1 MENNNNG
8 LGNEARL
15 SAGFERVKGD
25 LAALAPEQ
33 LQQVSLDITAAFAT
47 VMGVLPEVQALRERI
62 VKELPTFN
70 IARFDKLGDYALA
83 LGFAQSKYLSATQ
96 PPDDLEPL
104 AEQLS
109 KYRELLLAEV
119 TTLTHHGVVSS
130 AQLANL
136 KGANGKKNVATDV
149 WVLSRLM
156 LDNWEK
162 IQGRSLSTV
171 EDLENAANTA
181 TRVLEIIGR
190 REQGP
195 AVVAEASERRLRAY
209 TQLLLAYEDA
219 QLAVAYLR
227 GTKYDAD
234 TIIPNLHPGRRGS
247 ARKKQDEPTEV
258 PDGSVPAAEPTTT
271 APAPSAPAAPA
282 TNNSALIA
290 KDGPFAH

>member
-25 LAALAPEQ
+25 LAALLPEQ

-62 VKELPTFN
+62 VKELPAFN
-70 IARFDKLGDYALA
+70 VARFDKLGDYALA
-83 LGFAQSKYLSATQ
+83 LGFAQSKYLAATQ

-109 KYRELLLAEV
+109 KHRELLLAEV

-149 WVLSRLM
+149 WVLSGLM
-156 LDNWEK
+156 IDNWEK
-162 IQGRSLSTV
+162 IQGRSLSTM
-171 EDLENAANTA
+171 EALQNAANTA

-209 TQLLLAYEDA
+209 TALLLAYEDA

-247 ARKKQDEPTEV
+247 SRKKDEPTQV
-258 PDGSVPAAEPTTT
+258 PEASVPAAEPTTAAPAPT
-271 APAPSAPAAPA
+271 APAAV
-282 TNNSALIA
+282 NGALIA